1 MLERKQEKEQS
12 KIRFENFKQSQAAG
26 AEDKVRRLDT
36 TSTEQRGKQSREG
49 QRNKHTGDE
58 RSQEILEATA
68 ALELN
73 TQAFLNDVKRLFE
86 ANNARPETSH
96 LETIKY
102 VFATAIE
109 DIGNEYPLPYSRT
122 DFQVNWKM
130 YKYLK

>member
-1 MLERKQEKEQS
+1 MRMLERKQEKEQS
-12 KIRFENFKQSQAAG
+12 KIRFENFKQRQAAG
-26 AEDKVRRLDT
+26 AEDEVRRLDT

-49 QRNKHTGDE
+49 QTGAARNP
-58 RSQEILEATA
+58 QILEATA

-73 TQAFLNDVKRLFE
+73 THAFLNDVQRLFE
-86 ANNARPETSH
+86 AKNARPEISH

>member
-1 MLERKQEKEQS
+1 MLGRKQEKEQS
-12 KIRFENFKQSQAAG
+12 KIRFENFKQLQAAG
-26 AEDKVRRLDT
+26 AEDEVRRLGT
-36 TSTEQRGKQSREG
+36 TSTEQRNKQSREG
-49 QRNKHTGDE
+49 NTVDE
-58 RSQEILEATA
+58 KKQEILEATT

-73 TQAFLNDVKRLFE
+73 TQTFLNDVQRLFE
-86 ANNARPETSH
+86 AKNARPEISH

-102 VFATAIE
+102 VFATAVD

>member
-12 KIRFENFKQSQAAG
+12 KIRFENFKQRQAAG
-26 AEDKVRRLDT
+26 AEDEVRRLDT

-49 QRNKHTGDE
+49 QTGAARNP
-58 RSQEILEATA
+58 QILEATA

-73 TQAFLNDVKRLFE
+73 TQAFLNDVQRLFE
-86 ANNARPETSH
+86 AKNARPEISH

-109 DIGNEYPLPYSRT
+109 DIGKEYPLPYSRT
-122 DFQVNWKM
+122 DVQVNWKM